1 MARERDDRAARTAG
15 ISDYGEH
22 KRASVTI
29 AGRTYIVVSKQ
40 GVLSHG
46 RTDPAAAMLA
56 LQLASAVPS
65 EARGGL
71 VLDLNCGN
79 GIAGVVAA
87 LSGAGRV
94 VLTDRHALAAEAAGR
109 TIAENGATNAEVRLA
124 QGFEAGPDDG
134 TADLVAIRI
143 PRERLALQQLLADA
157 FRALRVGGRCYLAGA
172 TNEGIKT
179 SAGTLARIF
188 GGERTLARD
197 AGHRLVM
204 ATKLSDVPAVA
215 EELASPNLDPSVFH
229 EFDAALGGRVVRVH
243 SRPGVFSWD
252 HLDEAT
258 ALVAEVM
265 HVEPGDTVL
274 DIGCGA
280 GALGTLAGL
289 CSGDARVLM
298 LDADVEAV
306 RSARRTATA
315 AGLVHAEVR
324 TSDVGAAA
332 AGEQFDVVVTNP
344 PFHVGKATDLHVP
357 MQFIA
362 DALASLRVGGRMYLV
377 ANRTLPYER
386 AVEAKFGSVETLH
399 DGVRFKVL
407 SARRTEGGGR

>member
-1 MARERDDRAARTAG
+1 MRPARGDPEHRTAD
-15 ISDYGEH
+15 ISDYLEH
-22 KRASVTI
+22 KRASVTV
-29 AGRTYIVVSKQ
+29 AGRSYVVASKQ
-40 GVLSHG
+40 GVFSHG
-46 RTDPAAAMLA
+46 RLDPASAMLA
-56 LQLASAVPS
+56 EQLATVSPGAT
-65 EARGGL
+65 

-79 GIAGVVAA
+79 GLAGTVAA
-87 LSGAGRV
+87 LAGAGRV
-94 VLTDRHALAAEAAGR
+94 LLTDRNALNAEAAGR
-109 TIAENGATNAEVRLA
+109 TLAENGATTAMVHLA
-124 QGFEAGPDDG
+124 HGVQGIAGATP
-134 TADLVAIRI
+134 ADVVAIRI
-143 PRERLALQQLLADA
+143 PRERLAFQQLLADA
-157 FRALRVGGRCYLAGA
+157 FHALRVGGVCLVAGA
-172 TNEGIKT
+172 TNEGIRT
-179 SAGTLARIF
+179 AAGTLERIF
-188 GGERTLARD
+188 GSERTLARD

-204 ATKLSDVPAVA
+204 ATKRSDAPAVA
-215 EELASPNLDPSVFH
+215 GELASPYLDAEVFH
-229 EFDAALGGRVVRVH
+229 RFEADLAGRTLDVFT
-243 SRPGVFSWD
+243 RPGVFSWE

-265 HVEPGDTVL
+265 RVAPRDAVL

-289 CSGDARVLM
+289 RSADARVLM

-306 RSARRTATA
+306 RCARRTAAA

-332 AGEQFDVVVTNP
+332 AGETFDVVVTNP

-362 DALASLRVGGRMYLV
+362 DAHAALRPGGRMYLV

-386 AVEAKFGSVETLH
+386 AVAARFGAVETLV

-407 SARRTEGGGR
+407 GATRGGIVTR